1 MAFVRIEDAFATH
14 PKIIGLSDAAFRLHV
29 EGMCYARTH
38 QTDGLIPEA
47 WVGERKPLLEELVNA
62 GVWEWN
68 GRGPFIHD
76 YSLYN
81 PSAATETARSNAA
94 RNAARMRWRMD
105 SASKAHMRDVEML
118 ATEALLA
125 EDAAD
130 SHDRDIEVGL
140 EVGLALR
147 SKGKEA
153 RRSFDAFW
161 LIYPR
166 RVGKPK
172 ALAAFLKALTRASAD
187 VILAGAQRLR
197 DDPNREPQFTPHPT
211 TWLNRDG
218 WEDDPLPP
226 RGQKNA
232 RNVDNLHALAKR
244 MKT

>member
-1 MAFVRIEDAFATH
+1 MGFVRIEDAFATH

-47 WVGERKPLLEELVNA
+47 WVGERKPLLEELVTA

-81 PSAATETARSNAA
+81 PSAASANARSNAA
-94 RNAARMRWRMD
+94 RNAARMRWELQ
-105 SASKAHMRDVEML
+105 SASEAHMREI
-118 ATEALLA
+118 
-125 EDAAD
+125 
-130 SHDRDIEVGL
+130 DIDPQVVGL
-140 EVGLALR
+140 DVR
-147 SKGKEA
+147 PKGKEA
-153 RRSFDAFW
+153 RESFDVFW
-161 LIYPR
+161 AIYPR
-166 RVGKPK
+166 KVGKPK
-172 ALAAFLKALTRASAD
+172 ALAAFLRALGRATAD
-187 VILAGAQRLR
+187 LILAGAQRLR